1 MSVWLIAAI
10 ALLTYSTRASA
21 LVFLPAPPPRL
32 APLLERVP
40 APLFAG
46 FAALALVQSDGTW
59 APVPVLAAAGAAVCA
74 APSRSLP
81 VIIGGGIAGYVVA
94 TLIV

>member
-1 MSVWLIAAI
+1 MSALLIAVI
-10 ALLTYSTRASA
+10 ALLTYATRASA
-21 LVFLPAPPPRL
+21 LVFLPTPPPRL

-46 FAALALVQSDGTW
+46 FAALALVEADGSP
-59 APVPVLAAAGAAVCA
+59 APIPVLAAAGAAVCA

-81 VIIGGGIAGYVVA
+81 VIIGAGIAGYVVA
-94 TLIV
+94 TLLV